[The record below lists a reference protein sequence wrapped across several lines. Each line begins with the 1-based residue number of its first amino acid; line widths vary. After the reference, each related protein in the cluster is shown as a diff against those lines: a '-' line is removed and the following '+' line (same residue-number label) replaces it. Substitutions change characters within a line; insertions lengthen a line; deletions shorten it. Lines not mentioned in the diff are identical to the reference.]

1 VSAFLRLEKNS
12 QKLINEKIKSALF
25 MLFHIEGNS
34 RWATKFNSQMMKCHE
49 KIDSNIRSNFESD
62 IMVIL
67 DEDNA
72 TMSDQNEDE

>member
-12 QKLINEKIKSALF
+12 QKLLF